1 MARYLLRSAR
11 ELDYYDRFHNMFP
24 RLSLLCADTLCGA
37 IRTFPHMGCQLQA
50 TQNGYH
56 RGKCV
61 LNGMEVVL
69 PMACPHGASPFHH
82 GLHNQL
88 RDASPGDRRLISHS
102 HAPKAFHSPGAERH
116 PVQLEC

>member
-11 ELDYYDRFHNMFP
+11 ELDYYDRSHNIFP

-37 IRTFPHMGCQLQA
+37 IRTFPHMVCQLQA

-61 LNGMEVVL
+61 LNGTEVVL
-69 PMACPHGASPFHH
+69 PLACPHRPHLSIMACTTSSGMPALVIVASSVT
-82 GLHNQL
+82 LQAL
-88 RDASPGDRRLISHS
+88 YSPGT
-102 HAPKAFHSPGAERH
+102 ERH
-116 PVQLEC
+116 PVQLDC